1 MAQLL
6 EVRHLSVLPSQ
17 PDGAGSIIH
26 DVSFT
31 LRPGEILGLL
41 GESGS
46 GKTVLSRALT
56 RLFSDHEKLQAEGEV
71 EFEGQPI
78 QTLDEKAL
86 MSLRKGKIRYVFQEP
101 LAALNPLAR
110 IRTQMANSTGGEK
123 AAQDQLAAAL
133 TTVGITD
140 PSEVLRS
147 YPHQLST
154 GMAQRVMIAMAILP
168 SPTLLVADE
177 PTSSVDVSLRR
188 HLLELLAS
196 IQRKRMM
203 SMILITHDL
212 QVARQYADRILLMY
226 KGRVVESC
234 PRDEFFSRPL
244 HPYAEVLIRTLDT
257 DHRWL
262 SPGPSAGVASDRPDR
277 QATACRFVPLCPKV
291 QENCMITEPP
301 LETVSATHEVRC
313 YYWK

>member
-6 EVRHLSVLPSQ
+6 EVKHLSVLPSG
-17 PDGAGSIIH
+17 PDRGSSVIH
-26 DVSFT
+26 DVSFI

-56 RLFSDHEKLQAEGEV
+56 RLFSDQEGLQVEGEV
-71 EFEGQPI
+71 EFEGQSI
-78 QTLDEKAL
+78 HALNDQAL
-86 MSLRKGKIRYVFQEP
+86 MSLRKSKIRYVFQEP

-110 IRTQMANSTGGEK
+110 VKTQMANAAGGEK
-123 AAQDQLAAAL
+123 TAQEQLASAL
-133 TTVGITD
+133 STVGITD
-140 PSEVLRS
+140 PNEVLRS

-168 SPTLLVADE
+168 SPKLLVADE

-196 IQRKRMM
+196 IQQKRMM

-212 QVARQYADRILLMY
+212 KVARQYADRILLMY

-234 PRDEFFSRPL
+234 PRDDFFNRPL
-244 HPYAEVLIRTLDT
+244 HPYAQTLIQTLDA
-257 DHRWL
+257 DHQFL
-262 SPGPSAGVASDRPDR
+262 SPSPSLGVASDRPDR
-277 QATACRFVPLCPKV
+277 QATACRFAPLCPKA
-291 QENCMITEPP
+291 QGNCLITEPP
-301 LETVSATHEVRC
+301 LEPVSATHEVRC
-313 YYWK
+313 FYWK

>member
-6 EVRHLSVLPSQ
+6 EVRHLSVLSSRA
-17 PDGAGSIIH
+17 DEGSPVVH
-26 DVSFT
+26 DVSFI
-31 LRPGEILGLL
+31 LGSGEILGLL

-46 GKTVLSRALT
+46 GKTILSRALT
-56 RLFSDHEKLQAEGEV
+56 RIFSDHEMLQVQGEV
-71 EFEGQPI
+71 ELDGQPI
-78 QTLDEKAL
+78 HALSEQAL
-86 MSLRKGKIRYVFQEP
+86 MSLRRCKIRYVFQEP

-110 IRTQMANSTGGEK
+110 VRTQLAN
-123 AAQDQLAAAL
+123 AARGNRTAQEQLAAAL
-133 TTVGITD
+133 ATVGITD
-140 PSEVLRS
+140 PNEVLRS

-168 SPTLLVADE
+168 SPMLLVADE

-196 IQRKRMM
+196 IQKKQMM

-234 PRDEFFSRPL
+234 PRDEFFTRPL
-244 HPYAEVLIRTLDT
+244 HPYAQILIRTSDT
-257 DHRWL
+257 DHRFL
-262 SPGPSAGVASDRPDR
+262 SPTHSPGVTAGSSARP
-277 QATACRFVPLCPKV
+277 ATACRFAPLCPKV
-291 QENCMITEPP
+291 QGNCLITEPP
-301 LETVSATHEVRC
+301 METVSATHEVRC
-313 YYWK
+313 LYWK